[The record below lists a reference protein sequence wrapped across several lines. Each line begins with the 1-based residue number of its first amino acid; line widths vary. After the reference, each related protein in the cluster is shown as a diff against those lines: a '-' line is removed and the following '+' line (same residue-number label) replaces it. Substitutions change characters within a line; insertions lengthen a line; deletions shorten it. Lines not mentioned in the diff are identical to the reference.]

1 MPIPFLAPDDELTVF
16 PAVEDALQE
25 PNGLLMAGGSLSP
38 RRLLTAY
45 RSGIFPWY
53 EEGEPILWWSPD
65 PRCVLWPEKFKV
77 SRSLRKTLRSEN
89 FSITEDKAFRNV
101 MVNCGKPRIGSSGT
115 WVTTEMLDAYCR
127 LASYGIARS
136 VEVWNGDN
144 LAGGLYGVALG
155 RVFIGESM
163 FSAERDASKVA
174 LAHLVSCGK
183 YLLIDCQLETP
194 HLLSLGAESLSR
206 KRYLQH
212 LQKHGDLAKELLGVT
227 SSVKPDDSVIYL
239 PHEKQ
244 AVTAGSPGATNSRRA
259 GTLMDPVREI
269 RGIENSPT
277 NDAGASKLKDEGEQS
292 A

>member
-1 MPIPFLAPDDELTVF
+1 MPIPFLAPDDEVTAF

-65 PRCVLWPEKFKV
+65 PRCVLWPENFKLK
-77 SRSLRKTLRSEN
+77 RSLKKTIRSGK
-89 FSITEDKAFRNV
+89 FHITEDKAFRDV
-101 MVNCGKPRIGSSGT
+101 MVNCGKPRFGSSGT
-115 WVTTEMLDAYCR
+115 WVTDEMIDAYCR
-127 LASYGIARS
+127 LASYGITRS
-136 VEVWNGDN
+136 VEVWNGDT

-174 LAHLVSCGK
+174 LAHLVSSEK

-194 HLLSLGAESLSR
+194 HLLSLGAESISR
-206 KRYLQH
+206 KRYLKH
-212 LQKHGDLAKELLGVT
+212 LRKHGDLAKELLGV
-227 SSVKPDDSVIYL
+227 SDSVVQDENVIYL
-239 PHEKQ
+239 PHDEPSESKN
-244 AVTAGSPGATNSRRA
+244 GKPSRKSRS
-259 GTLMDPVREI
+259 G
-269 RGIENSPT
+269 
-277 NDAGASKLKDEGEQS
+277 KL
-292 A
+292 